1 MPKYEIRAM
10 YEYWAEDIEAENE
23 AEAEKIFLE
32 ELNSHYYGTYS
43 LDIEEQEEEEEE
55 DEWTYQP

>member
-10 YEYWAEDIEAENE
+10 YEYWAEDIEADSPE
-23 AEAEKIFLE
+23 EAEKIFLE

-43 LDIEEQEEEEEE
+43 LDIEEQEEEEE
-55 DEWTYQP
+55 DE

>member
-55 DEWTYQP
+55 DE